1 MTGQAISPFA
11 PPKAGLH
18 GATLAAKMSGK
29 VSRLLA
35 RNIHTKALAMRN
47 AQPLV
52 TFSFDDVPA
61 SACSAGALILEQ
73 CSARGTYY
81 VSGGGCGAPSPSGQ
95 LATIDQLRAVH
106 ARGHEIGCHTYSHAV
121 VAGISSHHLAAD
133 IERNRNVLQA
143 VDSAIAVRNFAY
155 PYGNFTFGTKRLLE
169 GRFDSCRSLIPGVNS
184 AVADLGLLRTWP
196 LENASVDRGRIID
209 LIAQTVRTKGWLIF
223 TSHDVDDAPSRYGV
237 SPALL
242 AFAAV
247 TARDAGCRLVTIA
260 EGLASARGATV
271 QDRT

>member
-1 MTGQAISPFA
+1 MTSQAISPFA
-11 PPKAGLH
+11 QPKAGLL
-18 GATLAAKMSGK
+18 GSTLAARVSGK

-35 RNIHTKALAMRN
+35 RNICTKALPMRN

-61 SACSAGALILEQ
+61 SACGVGTLILDQ
-73 CSARGTYY
+73 YDARGTYY
-81 VSGGGCGAPSPSGQ
+81 VAGGGCGAPSPSGP
-95 LATIDQLRAVH
+95 LASIDQLRAVH
-106 ARGHEIGCHTYSHAV
+106 ARGHEIGCHTYSHAA
-121 VAGISSHHLAAD
+121 VAGVSSRELAAD
-133 IERNRNVLQA
+133 IERNRNFLQA
-143 VDSAIAVRNFAY
+143 IGSGIVVRNFAY
-155 PYGNFTFGTKRLLE
+155 PYGDFTFGTKRLLE

-184 AVADLGLLRTWP
+184 EVADLGLLKTWS
-196 LENASVDRGRIID
+196 LENASVDRGGIID

-223 TSHDVDDAPSRYGV
+223 TTHDVDDAPGRYGV